1 MIFSLRRMLAV
12 ARKEV
17 RHLLRDPRMR
27 PVIFIAP
34 MVQMTVLGFA
44 ANFDV
49 VDHAWTIPFPSVG
62 TWILYEPIL
71 PSLLPVHYETTDQ
84 AVTVP
89 AGTALVWFREDGTT
103 GVPLD

>member
-1 MIFSLRRMLAV
+1 
-12 ARKEV
+12 
-17 RHLLRDPRMR
+17 
-27 PVIFIAP
+27 
-34 MVQMTVLGFA
+34 MVA